1 MQSSKRIVQVNIKM
15 SAEDFELLKR
25 AADSR
30 WPDAILSNSGMILG
44 LAKMAAKDVLKGKRR
59 KSRE

>member
-25 AADSR
+25 AADTY

-44 LAKMAAKDVLKGKRR
+44 LAKMAAKGVLRGKPRKVLK
-59 KSRE
+59 

>member
-25 AADSR
+25 AADTC

-44 LAKMAAKDVLKGKRR
+44 LAKMAAKNILRGKQR
-59 KSRE
+59 KANK